1 MEAYRKG
8 HTNDLTKAAL
18 SIGTSTLFFN
28 PIPQGVLPILS
39 AVTNYDFFRD
49 RELENYAMRNLP
61 AEDRVDRSTTT
72 IARLA
77 SAATGYLMSP
87 LGKEAVSPIKM
98 QAVLT
103 GYLGSIGSGIMT
115 GFDTILSKLDVIPN
129 KPAGP
134 FGDPTDIP
142 AILGN
147 ASGLGRFYRTDETK
161 VSRFVGDFYTLK
173 EQATQVSNAINEA
186 NLRGDYNRAIELQT
200 EKGQLAMMNRTI
212 ARTSTQLSELNRQ
225 IRSIEAGPFD
235 SETKLALIAPLRQQR
250 DMLAKQTVQQARA
263 VGAI

>member
-1 MEAYRKG
+1 
-8 HTNDLTKAAL
+8 
-18 SIGTSTLFFN
+18 
-28 PIPQGVLPILS
+28 
-39 AVTNYDFFRD
+39 
-49 RELENYAMRNLP
+49 
-61 AEDRVDRSTTT
+61 
-72 IARLA
+72 
-77 SAATGYLMSP
+77 
-87 LGKEAVSPIKM
+87 M
-98 QAVLT
+98 QAVLN
-103 GYLGSIGSGIMT
+103 GYLGSIGSGLMS
-115 GFDTILSKLDVIPN
+115 GFDSIVLANLDVIPG

-134 FGDPTDIP
+134 FGSPSDIP

-173 EQATQVSNAINEA
+173 EQSNQIKNAINEA

-200 EKGQLAMMNRTI
+200 DKGKLAMMNRTI

-235 SETKLALIAPLRQQR
+235 SETKLALIAPLRPQR
-250 DMLAKQTVQQARA
+250 DMMAKQTVQQARA